1 MMSDKS
7 YKNENMTRAQF
18 ELEAIVNALKDER
31 LNRGSSNL
39 YRIHCKP
46 HKYIPTLF
54 VYDIRF
60 EKEKI
65 ILGLLDKA
73 TKNTLSDV
81 ISYSDRNKFSE
92 WIMDNMPAV
101 ISKNSVVS
109 KFIDYANNKI
119 FVEADYE
126 IDFMKVYLY
135 V

>member
-1 MMSDKS
+1 
-7 YKNENMTRAQF
+7 MTRAQF

-39 YRIHCKP
+39 YQTHCKP

-60 EKEKI
+60 EREKI

-81 ISYSDRNKFSE
+81 ISYSDRNKFTE
-92 WIMDNMPAV
+92 WFMNNMPAV

-126 IDFMKVYLY
+126 IDLMKVYLY
-135 V
+135 VG